1 MEKHLLTHR
10 NLVHNEILLYSK
22 HINSLLYINSNKTC
36 EKNFIYES
44 NNLNYLKK
52 VLLDILKLT

>member
-22 HINSLLYINSNKTC
+22 HINSLLYINNSKTC
-36 EKNFIYES
+36 DKHFIYES
-44 NNLNYLKK
+44 DNLNYLKN
-52 VLLDILKLT
+52 VLLDILKLI